1 MVCVFFPICV
11 SYFIKNQNKEK
22 NKQKNKNRKERKE
35 EKRKHTKR
43 KRKERKN
50 KPGKK
55 VKDRDSWLQLHLTWL
70 AHLSNLE
77 PTTAGLVAPGS
88 RPVPPHSICP
98 AEDGEGL
105 FWGVLSFP
113 LPLLHCSSPLGTLL
127 RQ

>member
-77 PTTAGLVAPGS
+77 PTTAGLVGPRLPPRPAPLYLSSRGWR
-88 RPVPPHSICP
+88 RPVL
-98 AEDGEGL
+98 EGPFLPSPTPSLL
-105 FWGVLSFP
+105 FSTWNIA
-113 LPLLHCSSPLGTLL
+113 
-127 RQ
+127 